1 MKKNNLIT
9 IISILIISIFAPIII
24 LYLLEDNNVD
34 YLNNVSLHQMQEREK
49 NDFDS
54 AIIETIYRKYNETK
68 YSVSTFD
75 EYEYAVVNKMIEGKN
90 YVNEN
95 LAKLKELEN
104 IGLLKNDFFS
114 FLAEHINIITRTNRF
129 YGENLNYSNK
139 RLFLPSDG
147 FKNAFMSFEID
158 NLSGKIIGLKIPK
171 EYIITQEDILK
182 SYIHYL
188 DLTSEDWI
196 YEKNSIFSQN
206 KKIEIKIENINN
218 IFSLSIIP
226 YS

>member
-1 MKKNNLIT
+1 
-9 IISILIISIFAPIII
+9 
-24 LYLLEDNNVD
+24 
-34 YLNNVSLHQMQEREK
+34 
-49 NDFDS
+49 
-54 AIIETIYRKYNETK
+54 
-68 YSVSTFD
+68 
-75 EYEYAVVNKMIEGKN
+75 MIEGKN

-114 FLAEHINIITRTNRF
+114 FLAEHTNIITRTNRF